1 MNGIKLSKIWCL
13 WLIVGS
19 TKHNSTATETQNL
32 MLHGLS
38 LDNVQGMDRQRRCSN
53 RNLGDLDSSF
63 QVRRINCPHEQTT
76 QASWPS
82 CQWHRCFFARISKLS
97 YHVIVLNLISELDL
111 VSYSV
116 DRRKV
121 QGRLPPK
128 KSLSFLELTMT
139 RNLERA

>member
-1 MNGIKLSKIWCL
+1 
-13 WLIVGS
+13 
-19 TKHNSTATETQNL
+19 

-38 LDNVQGMDRQRRCSN
+38 LDNVQVLDRQRRCSN

-63 QVRRINCPHEQTT
+63 QVRPINCPQDQTT

-82 CQWHRCFFARISKLS
+82 CLWHHCFFARISKLS
-97 YHVIVLNLISELDL
+97 YHVIVLNLSYELYL
-111 VSYSV
+111 VSYFV

-121 QGRLPPK
+121 QGRLAPK
-128 KSLSFLELTMT
+128 KTLPFLELTIT